1 MRRIMCFS
9 ESRGN
14 ATFLV
19 LCFLVTLVFS
29 ACASHVL
36 KGEHRLDLELI
47 QLLQAAPS
55 AESYPDADI
64 IFLLDENIEEVLS
77 DGSCKSTTHQVFKI
91 LRESG
96 KEDADSQIS
105 YDSRT
110 ETLSMMYARTITPDG
125 EIIPLKKNA
134 MAVITPYSEFPD
146 YSDYK
151 ELTFSM
157 PGVEVGC
164 IIDYKYVIEQ
174 KPIIEG
180 EFASS
185 FFVQWEDP
193 VLLSRYKVITPD
205 HMDLR
210 YLLLN
215 PLRDVP
221 RSPDVIHSKG
231 KKIYLWEHKNIPQV
245 QVLDEEDIPP
255 MEEIA
260 FNIWVT
266 TMDSWEP
273 FFRWWRKQAEGKTE
287 PNEAIKKKVAELIQD
302 LPRARD
308 RMEALF
314 DYVKRTVRYVSIDLD
329 QAGYVPESASEVFEN
344 KYGDCKDKST
354 LLISMLKEAGI
365 AAYYVLI
372 PTHDVAN
379 LVRDFPDP
387 FQFDHCIVAA
397 ETKEGCQFLDPTAED
412 HPFDYLPDDD
422 QNRGVVI
429 FEDPEAVF
437 STTPLAE
444 PEENTVCFR
453 QEIEIGSDGAIRV
466 NQSCS
471 ASGSKEATF
480 RSLFIH
486 SSPTEIR
493 ESLHQLISETSPKA
507 ELLSYTHSD
516 PLDFKGPFVWEM
528 TYTVSDYCVRAAD
541 LLIFPVPNIEAEC
554 LGADKEE
561 RQYATPYEPKSY
573 SKKETQFSVPE
584 GYEIYYLPEQV
595 EMKNPYFEYYS
606 GYRTE
611 GRKIL
616 FQGELLRKAVQIP
629 PGSYGEYREL
639 CQAMVNSSKR
649 YVVFAETKR

>member
-29 ACASHVL
+29 SCASHVL
-36 KGEHRLDLELI
+36 KSKHRLDPELI

-64 IFLLDENIEEVLS
+64 IYLLDENIEEVLS

-174 KPIIEG
+174 KPIIDG

-471 ASGSKEATF
+471 ASGSKEATL
-480 RSLFIH
+480 RSFFIH

-493 ESLHQLISETSPKA
+493 ESLHQLISETSPRAK
-507 ELLSYTHSD
+507 LLSYTHSD

-541 LLIFPVPNIEAEC
+541 LLIFQVPNIEAEC

-573 SKKETQFSVPE
+573 GKKEAQFSVPE

-595 EMKNPYFEYYS
+595 EMKNPYFEYCS
-606 GYRTE
+606 SYRTE